1 MAPCN
6 DIAIL
11 YTEKYHNIVKQQ
23 RYYLWYNAA
32 SEVRG
37 LKFKDILIL
46 VNVTATD
53 AVYPTLI
60 QYAREHRWRLTIEDR
75 MSPPQGWRGDGAI
88 VEAIDGSVT
97 SRYVQSLVRRGI
109 PVVNLVES
117 KNGNRISSCVL
128 DISRSAKMA
137 ASHFL
142 KLGFRHAAFFSME
155 WFADRE
161 TSCTAFADAMD
172 NCGVLKWCWP
182 LEAGARRTSNR
193 NAMTRWIQT
202 RLKKAPKP
210 LAVFCPNAYN
220 AVTFLNICLDMGITV
235 PDEVAIVCDKYDP
248 VFCDCQAV
256 PITGI
261 EFNSSKKAN
270 EAARLLDRMIDG
282 RQCSPVSI
290 TIPPDRIAVQQSTD
304 VVATENPLLR
314 QALQFIRDNLTKP
327 FGVGEIAAA
336 LGIARIRVNRLFT
349 SELKRTVGAEILRQR
364 IAKAKKLLV
373 ETGSTLEEIA
383 DECGF
388 CHSSYLV
395 TIFKKS
401 TGLTPRRFR
410 VEMRR

>member
-1 MAPCN
+1 M
-6 DIAIL
+6 
-11 YTEKYHNIVKQQ
+11 
-23 RYYLWYNAA
+23 
-32 SEVRG
+32 
-37 LKFKDILIL
+37 KFKDILIL

-88 VEAIDGSVT
+88 VEAIEGSVT
-97 SRYVQSLVRRGI
+97 SRYVRALARRGI

-117 KNGNRISSCVL
+117 KNGKRISSCVL

-161 TSCTAFADAMD
+161 TSCTAFADAMG

-182 LEAGARRTSNR
+182 LEAGARRTNNR

-202 RLKKAPKP
+202 RLKNAPKP

-290 TIPPDRIAVQQSTD
+290 TIPPERIAVQQSTD
-304 VVATENPLLR
+304 VIATENLLLR
-314 QALQFIRDNLTKP
+314 QALQFIRDNLTNP

-373 ETGSTLEEIA
+373 ETGNTLEEIA

-388 CHSSYLV
+388 CHSSYFV
-395 TIFKKS
+395 NIFKRT